1 MQLSLECVTVEEIAN
16 IEIVVAM
23 GVHEERSDI

>member
-16 IEIVVAM
+16 VEIVVAM
-23 GVHEERSDI
+23 GVREERSDI